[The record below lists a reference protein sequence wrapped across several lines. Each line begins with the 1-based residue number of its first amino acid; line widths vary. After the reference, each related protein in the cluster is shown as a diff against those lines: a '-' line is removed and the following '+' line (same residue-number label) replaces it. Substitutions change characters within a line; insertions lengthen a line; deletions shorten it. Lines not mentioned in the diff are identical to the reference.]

1 MQTTCSPYLEC
12 VCAWSYKTSPG
23 SFIHGL
29 PTETGAAV
37 GLDCDHLACH
47 CRVGPL
53 VPAMVK
59 QPQTVQ
65 LACTAQYL
73 EHSRQG
79 TVQGKRPLPKAPA
92 TPVRQAQ
99 LPMVPL
105 ANSRQATAEHRYVSR
120 ASRHAVHV
128 VLHPLLQKC
137 ITSSG
142 RAGVQHWMGVAASMP
157 CNVSCMF
164 NPCQQAAF
172 WYLAGRSSLCA
183 VHMLLSIPL
192 PGFCDVQQQI

>member
-1 MQTTCSPYLEC
+1 M
-12 VCAWSYKTSPG
+12 
-23 SFIHGL
+23 
-29 PTETGAAV
+29 
-37 GLDCDHLACH
+37 LDCDHLACH

-65 LACTAQYL
+65 PACTAQSL

-99 LPMVPL
+99 LPTVPL
-105 ANSRQATAEHRYVSR
+105 ASSRQATAEHRYVNR

-128 VLHPLLQKC
+128 MLHPLLQKC

-142 RAGVQHWMGVAASMP
+142 RAGVQHSREWLLPCLAMYPACSILVSRQHSGIWLGAVACVLST
-157 CNVSCMF
+157 CCF
-164 NPCQQAAF
+164 Q
-172 WYLAGRSSLCA
+172 SLCQDSVMFSCYDLDA
-183 VHMLLSIPL
+183 
-192 PGFCDVQQQI
+192 